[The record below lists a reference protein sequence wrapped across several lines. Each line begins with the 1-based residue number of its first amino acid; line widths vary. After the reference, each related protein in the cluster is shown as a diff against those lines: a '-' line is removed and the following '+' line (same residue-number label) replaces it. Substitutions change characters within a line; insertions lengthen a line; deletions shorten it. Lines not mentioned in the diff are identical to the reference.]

1 MALGIGTRVEHPS
14 YGPGVIVDTDGDFH
28 TIVFTRDGEAREI
41 GTDYDGLTVVD
52 AVASAGPSLDQVTQI
67 LSDLLD
73 QRLDD
78 VPRVDIASRW
88 IGGTVVI
95 RPGSDD
101 LKSKEVPVETFFQK
115 IIMVRERL
123 RVLEQNINNHE
134 KLDAADKLK
143 LQQYITRSYGS
154 LTTFNVLFAHEEDR
168 FKGSGGTGE

>member
-1 MALGIGTRVEHPS
+1 MALGIGTQVEHPT
-14 YGPGVIVDTDGDFH
+14 YGPGVIVASDGDFH
-28 TIVFTRDGEAREI
+28 TIYFNQSEEAREI
-41 GTDYDGLTVVD
+41 GADYDGLTVLD
-52 AVASAGPSLDQVTQI
+52 AVASAEPSLDEITEV

-73 QRLDD
+73 DRLDD

-88 IGGTVVI
+88 IGGTIVI

-101 LKSKEVPVETFFQK
+101 LKTKEVPVESFFQK

-134 KLDAADKLK
+134 KLDAAEKLK
-143 LQQYITRSYGS
+143 LQQYITRAYGS

-168 FKGSGGTGE
+168 FRGSGGSGV